1 MEYQG
6 ERIWRILDQAGLSL
20 SFSQLPTHLPSALA
34 THTVLT
40 FLPAEFCSSEVGFGL
55 GWLEPAGFG
64 FQHPLIDW
72 VCSIRNVGEAASSQG
87 QNLEWLVCL
96 TE

>member
-6 ERIWRILDQAGLSL
+6 KRIWRILDQAGLSL
-20 SFSQLPTHLPSALA
+20 PFSQLPTHLPSALA

-40 FLPAEFCSSEVGFGL
+40 FLPAEFCSSEVGLGL
-55 GWLEPAGFG
+55 GWLEPSGSG
-64 FQHPLIDW
+64 FQHPLTDW

-87 QNLEWLVCL
+87 QNLEWLVRL